1 MLKDITIGQYF
12 PGTSPIHKLD
22 PRMKIVLTVAYIILL
37 FTAQN
42 AVGLAVG
49 VLFLVLVYGISKIP
63 PVMILRSLK
72 PVVPII
78 VFTSVLNMF
87 FIDGRVLFQWWILKL
102 TVEGVTTAVFMSVRI
117 VCLIAG
123 TSLLTYTTS
132 PIALTDGIER
142 LCNPLKRFKL
152 PVHEL
157 AMMMT
162 IALRFIPTLIEE
174 TDKIMSAQKAR
185 GADLESGGLM
195 QRARALI
202 PILIPLFVS
211 AFRRADELALAMECR
226 CYRGGEGRT
235 RMKQLKIHP
244 RDVWSAVFVGACLV
258 FIVLSNLYGA
268 RVLEQLSLLLRSV

>member
-12 PGTSPIHKLD
+12 PGSSLIHKLD
-22 PRMKIVLTVAYIILL
+22 PRVKIVLTLIYIIMLFAASNPLGLILGILVVWLL
-37 FTAQN
+37 Y
-42 AVGLAVG
+42 G
-49 VLFLVLVYGISKIP
+49 VSRIP
-63 PVMILRSLK
+63 GVMILKSLK

-78 VFTSVLNMF
+78 IFTGVLNMF
-87 FIDGRVLFQWWILKL
+87 FIDGDVLWQLWKLKI
-102 TVEGVTTAVFMSVRI
+102 TTQGVMTAVVMSIRI
-117 VCLIAG
+117 LCLIAG

-142 LCNPLKRFKL
+142 LFAPLKRFKM

-185 GADLESGGLM
+185 GANLDNGGLM
-195 QRARALI
+195 QRAKALV

-235 RMKQLKIHP
+235 RMKQLQLHR
-244 RDVWSAVFVGACLV
+244 RDAVASAFMALCLV
-258 FIVLSNLYGA
+258 AVICVNMFAPQIIPI
-268 RVLEQLSLLLRSV
+268 

>member
-1 MLKDITIGQYF
+1 MLRDITIGQYF
-12 PGTSPIHKLD
+12 PGASVLHRLD
-22 PRMKIVLTVAYIILL
+22 PRIKLILTTAYIVML
-37 FTAQN
+37 FICFNPIGIT
-42 AVGLAVG
+42 VG
-49 VLFLVLVYGISKIP
+49 VAFLIFAYGISRIP
-63 PVMILRSLK
+63 PAMILKSLK

-78 VFTSVLNMF
+78 IFTAILNML
-87 FIDGRVLFQWWILKL
+87 FIEGDVLWQWWVIKITTQGL
-102 TVEGVTTAVFMSVRI
+102 VTAGIMALRI

-132 PIALTDGIER
+132 PISLTDGIER
-142 LCNPLKRFKL
+142 LFSPLKRL
-152 PVHEL
+152 HMPVHEL

-185 GADLESGGLM
+185 GADLESGGLI

-211 AFRRADELALAMECR
+211 AFRRADDLALAMECR

-235 RMKQLKIHP
+235 RMKQLKMHG
-244 RDVWSAVFVGACLV
+244 RDFVASAFVALCIAGVIC
-258 FIVLSNLYGA
+258 INLYA
-268 RVLEQLSLLLRSV
+268 PVLLPL